1 MENQL
6 FNLKFTA
13 KQLARQSKKCEKEE
27 KEEKLKLKKAIE
39 KGNMD
44 GARIYG
50 QNAIR
55 QKNQSLNYLR
65 LSSRVD
71 AVASKVESA
80 IRMKTVTKSMGAIVR
95 GMDKVMQSM
104 DLEKI
109 SHTMDEFERQFENMD
124 IATEAVEGAINQTTT
139 LATPQEEVDSL
150 IQQVA
155 DEHGLELS
163 GKLAA
168 VGAVGTNQQHAHE
181 EQDELTARL
190 AKLRE

>member
-13 KQLARQSKKCEKEE
+13 KQLARQAKKCEKEE
-27 KEEKLKLKKAIE
+27 KDEKLKLKKAIE

-55 QKNQSLNYLR
+55 QKNQALNYLR

-80 IRMKTVTKSMGAIVR
+80 IRMKTVTRSMGAIVN
-95 GMDKVMQSM
+95 GMGKVMQSM

-109 SHTMDEFERQFENMD
+109 THTMDEFERQFENMD

-168 VGAVGTNQQHAHE
+168 VGPVGAAQHAHE
-181 EQDELTARL
+181 EQDELSARL
-190 AKLRE
+190 AKLKE

>member
-1 MENQL
+1 
-6 FNLKFTA
+6 
-13 KQLARQSKKCEKEE
+13 
-27 KEEKLKLKKAIE
+27 
-39 KGNMD
+39 MD
-44 GARIYG
+44 GARIYA

-55 QKNQSLNYLR
+55 QKNQSLNYLK

-80 IRMKTVTKSMGAIVR
+80 IRMKTVTKSMTAIVR
-95 GMDKVMQSM
+95 GMDKVMQTM

-109 SHTMDEFERQFENMD
+109 THTMDEFERQFENMD
-124 IATEAVEGAINQTTT
+124 IATDAIEGAINQTTT

-163 GKLAA
+163 GKLEA
-168 VGAVGTNQQHAHE
+168 VGPVGTQHANE

-190 AKLRE
+190 AKLKG